1 MKKITL
7 LFLSTLFG
15 LSLSAKK
22 IYWPL
27 EIIAGKADLIV
38 TGKIIDIQENTYT
51 FKINETIKGT
61 AGLMI
66 SVEKFNEWTCDIR
79 FAKHQVGQALILF
92 LQKSDGHWIIIDGG
106 NGEIPIINQQIKLM
120 NPTAYTKGIG
130 NPVFSLTAFK
140 NGIRLFCL
148 YFQLIQ
154 KGREG
159 TRASFS
165 FRPLVSDD
173 KILSFKLNSPFTSWL
188 ATQLK
193 KYEQA

>member
-7 LFLSTLFG
+7 LFLSTLFS

-27 EIIAGKADLIV
+27 EIIVGKADLIV
-38 TGKIIDIQENTYT
+38 TGKISDIQENTYT
-51 FKINETIKGT
+51 FKVSETIKGT

-92 LQKSDGHWIIIDGG
+92 LQKSAGHWTIIDGG

-120 NPTAYTKGIG
+120 NPTAYTKAIG

-140 NGIRLFCL
+140 TGIRLFCQ

-154 KGREG
+154 KGGEG
-159 TRASFS
+159 PRASFS
-165 FRPLVSDD
+165 FRPLVSND
-173 KILSFKLNSPFTSWL
+173 KILSFKFNNPFTSWL
-188 ATQLK
+188 STQLK
-193 KYEQA
+193 KYEQV

>member
-22 IYWPL
+22 THWSL

-61 AGLMI
+61 TGLMI

-92 LQKSDGHWIIIDGG
+92 LQKSAGHWTIIDGG

-120 NPTAYTKGIG
+120 NPTAYTKATG
-130 NPVFSLTAFK
+130 NPVFSLTTFK
-140 NGIRLFCL
+140 TGIRLFCQ

-154 KGREG
+154 KGGEG
-159 TRASFS
+159 ARASFS

-193 KYEQA
+193 KYEQV